1 MKAVETADE
10 RDLKPS
16 RGGARDSRV
25 YIPTLD
31 GWRALA
37 ISAVICFH
45 GKYAFFS
52 NPTIVRLSDYGYL
65 GVDAFFAIS
74 GFLICGILLREYA
87 ASERIDLKNFY
98 IRRFFRIIPPY
109 LASLL
114 GIIIVAWL
122 GCIHLQPWE
131 IPSSLLFFRNYE
143 PSLAP
148 PGGPYDPY
156 GLYTAHFWSLA
167 VEEHFYLIWAP
178 LLALLK
184 PRRAVKAAFIIAAA
198 VCLWRLVD
206 AHYGIMHALAPLTW
220 AGQRTDSRLDSLLW
234 GCLAALFFPQIKR
247 IFSHHLWSWA
257 WIPLSIYLVVL
268 VGYHLPLLT
277 LQLALLF
284 PALLMS
290 TVLFPKN
297 ALGRLLE
304 LPFMRWIGAL
314 SYSLYLWQELFLQP
328 PRGDN
333 SLERIS
339 GFYHLQQWP
348 WNIIC
353 ILICA
358 CASHYLLE
366 KPMIRLGRRFTGSAA
381 SVRPRPSERTQVHA
395 RSTEPALH
403 SARSF
408 REAANHA
415 ENQDLPELPIRQS

>member
-1 MKAVETADE
+1 VETLEAIE
-10 RDLKPS
+10 GRDLKPNLE
-16 RGGARDSRV
+16 RTRDSRI

-37 ISAVICFH
+37 IFAVICFH
-45 GKYAFFS
+45 GQSSFFS
-52 NPTIVRLSDYGYL
+52 NPTLVRISDYGYL

-74 GFLICGILLREYA
+74 GFLICGLLLREYEA
-87 ASERIDLKNFY
+87 KERVDLKNFY

-109 LASLL
+109 LASLA
-114 GIIIVAWL
+114 GIVFVAWL

-143 PSLAP
+143 PSLWS

-178 LLALLK
+178 LLAFLK
-184 PRRAVKAAFIIAAA
+184 PRRAIRAALILATA
-198 VCLWRLVD
+198 VFLWRLVD
-206 AHYGIMHALAPLTW
+206 AHYGIMHRVAPLTW
-220 AGQRTDSRLDSLLW
+220 AGLRTDSRLDALLW
-234 GCLAALFFPQIKR
+234 GCLAALFFPEIKR
-247 IFSHHLWSWA
+247 IFSHRLWSWA

-268 VGYHLPLLT
+268 VRYHLPLLS
-277 LQLALLF
+277 LQLAVLF

-304 LPFMRWIGAL
+304 LPLLRWVGAL

-328 PRGDN
+328 PRDVH
-333 SLERIS
+333 SPEWTS

-348 WNIIC
+348 WNILC

-381 SVRPRPSERTQVHA
+381 PVRPRPNADADSINDPRRLSNVGA
-395 RSTEPALH
+395 
-403 SARSF
+403 
-408 REAANHA
+408 
-415 ENQDLPELPIRQS
+415 D